1 MLALHY
7 ILVYYVVKN
16 KTLKTK
22 GVTKM
27 TISQIARILEK
38 HSINYSII
46 GNKIIADDEYT
57 INGILHTDT
66 LDMTDISKEQLYN
79 WLGY

>member
-1 MLALHY
+1 
-7 ILVYYVVKN
+7 
-16 KTLKTK
+16 
-22 GVTKM
+22 M
-27 TISQIARILEK
+27 TISQIARILTK
-38 HSINYSII
+38 HGINYTIT

-66 LDMTDISKEQLYN
+66 IDITDINKEQLYE